1 MTLEKESNHPS
12 VHDFFSNPIQNQ
24 TAIQYRVN
32 EEEHNNVGIDVS
44 LSKYMSEK
52 SIAEM
57 IKVNS
62 EIVRILKRFRI
73 PVKINMKILY
83 GLAKHHLPHTRKV
96 ALAIAN
102 NLPEQFQS
110 SINQKAL
117 AEATSLHDLAKVII
131 PENILNKNGKLD
143 ADERKIMEQHAL
155 LSYELLKSTD
165 LDKQTLD
172 LIKNHHKAEQFGIE
186 ANADINLQ
194 ILSIADIYSA
204 LREKRCYKKEM
215 TREESLMVIQEEVM
229 QGKFC
234 RDIYEALV
242 KYAESEEKS
251 AKVNSQR
258 QFAYA
263 NLVDSFGA

>member
-1 MTLEKESNHPS
+1 MTLEKWSNRPS
-12 VHDFFSNPIQNQ
+12 VQDFFSNPIQNQ

-32 EEEHNNVGIDVS
+32 EEENNNHEIDVS

-52 SIAEM
+52 SITEM

-73 PVKINMKILY
+73 PIKINMKILY
-83 GLAKHHLPHTRKV
+83 NLARHHLPHTRKV
-96 ALAIAN
+96 ALAIAS
-102 NLPEQFQS
+102 NLPEKYKS
-110 SINQKAL
+110 SINSKAL

-131 PENILNKNGKLD
+131 PENVLNKNGALNS
-143 ADERKIMEQHAL
+143 AEREIMEQHAI
-155 LSYELLKSTD
+155 LSYELLKTTD

-172 LIKNHHKAEQFGIE
+172 LIKNHHKAEHDGND
-186 ANADINLQ
+186 ANSDINLQ

-215 TREESLMVIQEEVM
+215 TREESLMVIQEEVT

-242 KYAESEEKS
+242 KYAQQEEKS
-251 AKVNSQR
+251 AQLKSQG
-258 QFAYA
+258 QIIYN
-263 NLVDSFGA
+263 NLVDSFSS

>member
-1 MTLEKESNHPS
+1 MTLEKGSNSLS
-12 VHDFFSNPIQNQ
+12 VQDFFSNPIHNQ
-24 TAIQYRVN
+24 TAIDCRV
-32 EEEHNNVGIDVS
+32 HDNNNPGMDMS

-52 SIAEM
+52 SITEM

-62 EIVRILKRFRI
+62 EIARILKKFRI
-73 PVKINMKILY
+73 PIKINMKILY
-83 GLAKHHLPHTRKV
+83 NLARHHLPHTRKV

-102 NLPEQFQS
+102 NLPEKYHS
-110 SINQKAL
+110 SINSKAL

-131 PENILNKNGKLD
+131 PENVLNKNGALNH
-143 ADERKIMEQHAL
+143 DEREIMEQHAL
-155 LSYELLKSTD
+155 LSYELLKTTD

-172 LIKNHHKAEQFGIE
+172 LIKNHHKAEHFGIE

-215 TREESLMVIQEEVM
+215 TRKESLMVIQEEVT

-242 KYAESEEKS
+242 KYAEQEEKS
-251 AKVNSQR
+251 AQTNPQR
-258 QFAYA
+258 QLVYN
-263 NLVDSFGA
+263 NLVDSFSA